1 MTRAKAIGWT
11 VAFFASGMLATT
23 VAYLAAAR
31 GLGLD
36 PLTAQVVAVIVGF
49 GATTWVLARYALKWE
64 WHDLR
69 WRGTGNALRGF
80 GIGLGIGAVPAVV
93 ALVVAVPAGHAGWSL
108 DGGTVGAWGKAVAG
122 LVVLLLPAAFSEELV
137 FRGLPYVALSRAFG
151 RVPAAIALSVLFG
164 AAHLGNPN
172 VTALAGANVA
182 VAGVFLSA
190 TLWLPGGIW
199 AATGAHL
206 GWNLTLAALG
216 APVSGLPFQLPMLD
230 YAMGGPA
237 WLTGGSF
244 GPEGGVIATAVVGA
258 AAVAVFRKVRT
269 DAPLPA

>member
-1 MTRAKAIGWT
+1 MTRVEAIGWT
-11 VAFFASGMLATT
+11 VAFFASGILATT
-23 VAYLAAAR
+23 VAYLAVAR
-31 GLGLD
+31 GMGVD

-49 GATTWVLARYALKWE
+49 GAVTWTLARFGLKWG
-64 WHDLR
+64 WTDLR
-69 WRGTGNALRGF
+69 WRGTGNALSGF
-80 GIGLGIGAVPAVV
+80 GVGLGIGAVPAVM
-93 ALVVAVPAGHAGWSL
+93 ALALAVPAGHAAWSF
-108 DGGTVGAWGKAVAG
+108 DGGTVGEWGKAVAG
-122 LVVLLLPAAFSEELV
+122 ILVLLLPAAFSEELV
-137 FRGLPYVALSRAFG
+137 FRGLPYVALSRTFG

-172 VTALAGANVA
+172 VTGLAVMNVA

-190 TLWLPGGIW
+190 ALWLPGGIW

-230 YAMGGPA
+230 YTMGGPA

-244 GPEGGVIATAVVGA
+244 GPEGGVIATIIVGTA
-258 AAVAVFRKVRT
+258 GLLLFRRT
-269 DAPLPA
+269 TPELPRPA